1 MKKVN
6 RGIRLMARGAGIPL
20 WAVAQKM
27 GISEPTLSRWLR
39 VPLSPEQESR
49 IMDALL
55 ALEKE
60 VSADE

>member
-1 MKKVN
+1 MKVAN
-6 RGIRLMARGAGIPL
+6 QGIRLVARGAGVPL
-20 WAVAQKM
+20 WRVAQKM

-39 VPLSPEQESR
+39 VPLSPERESR

-60 VSADE
+60 VSSDE